1 MQIDDLKTNLESL
14 EQDNYKKIAEIK
26 VARRIIDKLKD
37 EKDEQDNSQMNMTM
51 QTEVHVKLF

>member
-14 EQDNYKKIAEIK
+14 EQDNYKKAAEIK

-37 EKDEQDNSQMNMTM
+37 DKDEQDNSQMNMTM